1 MSEIQEQA
9 AVETKQ
15 AITEAPASQGQPVA
29 QPQQQPDG
37 FLSQHRVETGSH
49 EWKDGLLDC
58 FDNAPDNL
66 CMCTSI
72 SLIDAKV
79 MDSC

>member
-29 QPQQQPDG
+29 QPQQQPGG